1 MITYIH
7 RSKLE
12 PHPDNPRKD
21 LGDLS
26 ELAAS
31 IQKSGLLQNLTV
43 VPSPAFEGKYRI
55 IIGHRR
61 FAASEVAGL
70 EELPC
75 SIENMDAAT
84 QVATM
89 LAENM
94 QRNDL
99 TVADQVGGVQT
110 MMDLGEDVKSIADKT
125 GLSATTIRKRNKL
138 SILTTDKIK
147 AAEQRGATLMDLMA
161 VANIEDDAL
170 RESVLE
176 SAGTS
181 NFANKLATAKE
192 QEAAA
197 KELEKARIQLETW
210 AKLITRQ
217 EWNKDTRRAKWVR
230 SITLGAKDADYSK
243 PENAPEDA
251 EYLCVYTAASKYV
264 TVYIVTGEGTTDEDA
279 LRREREAKLEELRKV
294 ACEEVRNRTVQ
305 LRDSFMENEFRGTKE
320 QTNAVLE
327 FAKAAFHLGSNDYS
341 TKDKLA
347 AAEKMLSLRA
357 TSNPALDL
365 AVTVYCSLEKGYSPL
380 SYTTWN
386 NKHQANEKLDTVYRF
401 LMAVGYQMSDEEKAW
416 QDGTHPCFSDPEIE
430 EGSE

>member
-12 PHPDNPRKD
+12 PHPDNPRQD
-21 LGDLS
+21 LGDVT

-31 IQKSGLLQNLTV
+31 IKKSGLLQNLTV
-43 VPSPAFEGKYRI
+43 VPHPEIPDHYRI

-61 FAASEVAGL
+61 FAASELAGL

-125 GLSATTIRKRNKL
+125 GLSTTTIRKRNKL

-147 AAEQRGATLMDLMA
+147 AAEQRGATLLDLMA

-181 NFANKLATAKE
+181 NFANKLATARE

-197 KELEKARIQLETW
+197 KELEKARIQLESW

-217 EWNKDTRRAKWVR
+217 EWNKDRRLAKWVR

-243 PENAPEDA
+243 PENAPEGA

-264 TVYIVTGEGTTDEDA
+264 TVYIVTGEGTADEDA
-279 LRREREAKLEELRKV
+279 LRREREAKLDELRKV
-294 ACEEVRNRTVQ
+294 ACEEVRNRTAN
-305 LRDSFMENEFRGTKE
+305 LRDSFMENEFRGTRE

-327 FAKAAFHLGSNDYS
+327 FAKAAFRLGSNDYS

-347 AAEKMLSLRA
+347 AAEKMLSLRT
-357 TSNPALDL
+357 TSNPALEL
-365 AVTVYCSLEKGYSPL
+365 AITVYCALEKGYSSL
-380 SYTTWN
+380 SYASWN

-401 LMAVGYQMSDEEKAW
+401 LTAVGYQMSDEEKAW
-416 QDGTHPCFSDPEIE
+416 QDGTHPCFLDPEIE
-430 EGSE
+430 EDAE